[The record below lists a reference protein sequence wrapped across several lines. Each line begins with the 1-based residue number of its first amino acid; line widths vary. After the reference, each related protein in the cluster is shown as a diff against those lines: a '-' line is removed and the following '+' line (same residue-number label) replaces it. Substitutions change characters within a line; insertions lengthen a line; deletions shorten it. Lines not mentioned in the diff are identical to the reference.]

1 MIMRGPSF
9 PVKGAVGPGAASRP
23 GLGMTIFGRPGARL
37 RFGVRIPSRG
47 PAPMTRLRVP
57 LMDPPAVERAL
68 ARMAREVVER
78 AEGTRNLVL
87 MGIHRRGTQLAD
99 RIRAE
104 IREAEGVEVAAG
116 SLDITLYRDD
126 LMAVGPRPVVGET
139 TLPPEGIDGR
149 TVVVVDDVLYT
160 GRTIRAALNELMDW
174 GRPGR
179 VLLCVLVDRGG
190 RELPIQPDVVGRRV
204 EILPG
209 QTVEVLVPEI
219 DGRLG
224 VEVVTPAPEAA

>member
-1 MIMRGPSF
+1 MPHIR
-9 PVKGAVGPGAASRP
+9 
-23 GLGMTIFGRPGARL
+23 T
-37 RFGVRIPSRG
+37 
-47 PAPMTRLRVP
+47 P
-57 LMDPPAVERAL
+57 LMDPAAVERTL

-78 AEGTRNLVL
+78 AEGTGGLVL
-87 MGIHRRGTQLAD
+87 MGIHRRGTQLAS
-99 RIRAE
+99 RIRAG
-104 IREAEGVEVAAG
+104 IREAEGVEIPRG
-116 SLDITLYRDD
+116 SLDITMYRDD

-139 TLPPEGIDGR
+139 ELPPEGIDDR

-160 GRTIRAALNELMDW
+160 GRTVRAALNELMDW

-224 VEVVTPAPEAA
+224 VDVVTPAPEAA